1 MDNFNFYSP
10 TEFVF
15 GKDRENECGELVK
28 KYGGTKVLIHYGGGS
43 AVRSGLIDRVKAS
56 LDAAGIAHVEL
67 GGVKPNPRDTLIY
80 KGIEMV
86 RANGVDFILAVGGG
100 STIDSSK
107 GIAVGALYDGDF
119 WDFYAKK
126 LPVTKALPIGV
137 VQTIAAAG
145 SEGSGD
151 SVVTKEDGMLK
162 RDIGSDV
169 IRPKFAVQ
177 NPALLCTLPA
187 YQTACGITD
196 IMAHVFE
203 RYFTNTLEVETTD
216 RLCEALLI
224 TMLKEGPRVMADSAN
239 YQARA
244 NIMWAGTVAHNG
256 LVGCGRSQDWN
267 SHAIEHELS
276 GLYDCAHGA
285 GLAVIMPA
293 WMEYVVDHNVM
304 RFAQM
309 ATRVFGCQMNF
320 ENPKATALEGIRA
333 FRRFL
338 HSIGMPINFAEL
350 GAKEEDIPKLVEK
363 LNPGDGWGFVPLK
376 AKDVTAIYTIAAQAT
391 LESFWNHFRYEKKRS
406 PSGSASC
413 NMFSNYRRAMSPLAT
428 SLSRSL
434 LWALLTSSS
443 VSVRSMAW

>member
-15 GKDRENECGELVK
+15 GQDRENECGELVK

-56 LDAAGIAHVEL
+56 LDAAGITHVEF
-67 GGVKPNPRDTLIY
+67 GGVKPNPHDSLVY
-80 KGIEMV
+80 KGIEVV
-86 RANGVDFILAVGGG
+86 RENGIDFILAVGGG

-107 GIAVGALYDGDF
+107 AIAMGALYEGDF
-119 WDFYAKK
+119 WDFYDGKA
-126 LPVTKALPIGV
+126 TAARALPIGV

-162 RDIGSDV
+162 RGASSEF

-203 RYFTNTLEVETTD
+203 RYFTNTLEVEITD
-216 RLCEALLI
+216 RLCEAVLL
-224 TMLKEGPRVMADSAN
+224 TMVKEGPRAIADPAN
-239 YQARA
+239 YQVRA

-256 LVGCGRSQDWN
+256 VVGCGRSQDWN

-276 GLYDCAHGA
+276 ALYDCAHGA

-376 AKDVTAIYTIAAQAT
+376 AKDVIEIYRIAAHAT
-391 LESFWNHFRYEKKRS
+391 LE
-406 PSGSASC
+406 
-413 NMFSNYRRAMSPLAT
+413 
-428 SLSRSL
+428 
-434 LWALLTSSS
+434 
-443 VSVRSMAW
+443 